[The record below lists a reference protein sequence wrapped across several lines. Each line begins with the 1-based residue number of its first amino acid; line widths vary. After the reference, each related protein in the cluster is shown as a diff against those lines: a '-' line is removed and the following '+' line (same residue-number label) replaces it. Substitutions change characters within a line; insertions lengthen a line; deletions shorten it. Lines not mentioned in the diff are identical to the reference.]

1 VEETTVICNIALRII
16 MNKIKKGFMKR
27 IIFLLILIF
36 LTATCSDKEKQDE
49 LKNRIVEL
57 EMQLD
62 DCQNG
67 AEKLLARI
75 KIAFDEERFTD
86 VKTIY
91 FDFQNR
97 HPESPEFSDA
107 KTIYYKAIKAEEEKI
122 KETGRL
128 AEKEKAKK
136 LKALNKLKKD
146 FDDVSGI
153 TWYKQPYFTHYTNTN
168 LTSIYM
174 GDDGTSRWLRL
185 MMSYKGE
192 DWIFFENAYLSYEG
206 NTKQIIFNKY
216 KDKEKENSG
225 EGVWEWI
232 DVVVTKDL
240 EMFLRD
246 FAKSKD
252 AKMRLSGKYSK
263 TRNLTNNERQGI
275 LDVLNGLDA
284 LENRIE

>member
-1 VEETTVICNIALRII
+1 